1 MPPITPCNLPDPLDM
16 PDTIQAP
23 PQTPPNEEKPASKS
37 ESLRTP
43 EQLKKPVTPAYTI
56 KKKLK
61 QLNLAHKLKSA
72 LLTHQTGQW
81 FTAIVL
87 IPWALCAIYFTL
99 IASDRYVSEASFLIE
114 RSDSGGGS
122 IEGLS
127 LFGVIPQASN
137 DQKILETFIQSPD
150 MLEHLDQKLSLKQHY
165 IESADWISRLTP
177 SASQEDFLDFYR
189 SHINVRYNDTNGML
203 DMEVQGFEPEYT
215 KKVTDLILLKSESFV
230 NDISHNLANEQLTF
244 VRSEVERAEQRL
256 KDFTRR
262 LLNFQNKTG
271 LLSVEE
277 QGAALSGIM
286 NELQAELIRSQTEL
300 QTLTSYLNENS
311 AQVIAL
317 KQRISALQSQITT
330 EKDKLVD
337 SEATSLNELA
347 AQQQELQLDL
357 ELATQ
362 AYTSALVALETTRT
376 EASRKLKQLVV
387 VSSPYQAQDA
397 KYPRVAYSLINI
409 LLILLMI
416 FALAR
421 MIRATIHEHRD

>member
-1 MPPITPCNLPDPLDM
+1 M

-23 PQTPPNEEKPASKS
+23 PQAPPKEAQPASKS
-37 ESLRTP
+37 EALRTP
-43 EQLKKPVTPAYTI
+43 QKPEQLGAPVYTI

-61 QLNLAHKLKSA
+61 QLKLTQKLKSA
-72 LLTHQTGQW
+72 LLTHKTGRW

-87 IPWALCAIYFTL
+87 IPWVLCAIYFTL

-114 RSDSGGGS
+114 RSDSGGTA

-127 LFGVIPQASN
+127 LFGVTPQASN
-137 DQKILETFIQSPD
+137 DQRILETFIQSPD
-150 MLEHLDQKLSLKQHY
+150 MLEYLNQELDLRQHY
-165 IESADWISRLTP
+165 IESADWISRLSS
-177 SASQEDFLDFYR
+177 SASQEDFLNFYR

-203 DMEVQGFEPEYT
+203 DMEVQGFEPEYA
-215 KKVTDLILLKSESFV
+215 KKVTDLILLRSENFV
-230 NDISHNLANEQLTF
+230 NEISHNLANEQLTF
-244 VRSEVERAEQRL
+244 VRSEVERSEERL

-317 KQRISALQSQITT
+317 KQRINALQSQITT

-357 ELATQ
+357 DLATQ

-397 KYPRVAYSLINI
+397 KYPRVTYSLINI
-409 LLILLMI
+409 MLILLMI

-421 MIRATIHEHRD
+421 MVRATIREHRD

>member
-1 MPPITPCNLPDPLDM
+1 M
-16 PDTIQAP
+16 PDTIQTPPQAP
-23 PQTPPNEEKPASKS
+23 PKEAQPNSNS
-37 ESLRTP
+37 EVLRTP
-43 EQLKKPVTPAYTI
+43 PKSKKPDAPAYTI

-61 QLNLAHKLKSA
+61 KLKLTHKLKSA

-87 IPWALCAIYFTL
+87 IPWAIAAIYFTL

-127 LFGVIPQASN
+127 LFGVTPQASN
-137 DQKILETFIQSPD
+137 DQRILETFIQSPD
-150 MLEHLDQKLSLKQHY
+150 MLDYLNQEVSLRQHY
-165 IESADWISRLTP
+165 IESGDWISRLSP

-189 SHINVRYNDTNGML
+189 SHINVRYNDTNGMV

-215 KKVTDLILLKSESFV
+215 KKITDLILSKSESFV

-262 LLNFQNKTG
+262 LLNFQNETG

-277 QGAALSGIM
+277 QGAALNGIM

-311 AQVIAL
+311 SQVIAL

-337 SEATSLNELA
+337 SGSTSLNDLA
-347 AQQQELQLDL
+347 ARQQELQLDL
-357 ELATQ
+357 DLATQ

-397 KYPRVAYSLINI
+397 KYPKVAYSLINI
-409 LLILLMI
+409 LLVLLMI

>member
-1 MPPITPCNLPDPLDM
+1 M
-16 PDTIQAP
+16 PDTIQTPPQAP
-23 PQTPPNEEKPASKS
+23 PKEAQPDSNS
-37 ESLRTP
+37 EVLRTP
-43 EQLKKPVTPAYTI
+43 PKSKKPDAPAYTI
-56 KKKLK
+56 KKKLTK
-61 QLNLAHKLKSA
+61 LKLTRKLKSA

-87 IPWALCAIYFTL
+87 VPWAIAAIYFTL

-127 LFGVIPQASN
+127 LFGVTPQASN
-137 DQKILETFIQSPD
+137 DQRILETFIQSPD
-150 MLEHLDQKLSLKQHY
+150 MLDYLNQEVSLRQHY
-165 IESADWISRLTP
+165 IESGDWISRLSP

-189 SHINVRYNDTNGML
+189 SHINVRYNDTNGMV

-215 KKVTDLILLKSESFV
+215 KKITDLILLKSESFV

-262 LLNFQNKTG
+262 LLNFQNETG

-277 QGAALSGIM
+277 QGAALNGIM

-311 AQVIAL
+311 SQVIAL

-337 SEATSLNELA
+337 SGSTSLNDLA

-357 ELATQ
+357 DLATQ

-397 KYPRVAYSLINI
+397 KYPKVAYSLINI
-409 LLILLMI
+409 LLVLLMI